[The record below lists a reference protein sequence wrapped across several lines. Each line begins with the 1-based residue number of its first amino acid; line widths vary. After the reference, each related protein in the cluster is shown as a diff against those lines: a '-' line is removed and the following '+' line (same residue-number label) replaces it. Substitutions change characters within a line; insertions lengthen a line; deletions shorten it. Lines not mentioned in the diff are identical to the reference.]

1 MAADHPAQARS
12 ETELQRH
19 RRRVLALASI
29 GIFMTPLDGSI
40 VSVALKPIGRSLHL
54 SYGEAIWVQAAYL
67 LAISV
72 CLIPF
77 GRLADDHGRTRFF
90 LMGVVVFTTG
100 SVVAGLAPDAAVLLG
115 ARVVQGAGGALLSAT
130 AAAMVT
136 AAYPPS
142 KRGRA
147 LGFMTMWVYVGLTVG
162 PLLGGLIVQ
171 HLTFPAPGDSWRWIF
186 YVNIPIGVAT
196 LAAGWSLLAVERRD
210 REHGHRPP
218 ARSFDTAGAILL
230 GLMLAAFIVPLT
242 FGFGWGWTSPAALG
256 LLAGAALAG
265 VAFVVIESRVADPML
280 DLDLLRHNRLFATAN
295 LAALLNYAAMNA
307 VTVLTAVFLEVVQH
321 RSAQT
326 AGLLLI
332 SQPIIMAGLSE
343 PAGRL
348 SDRIGTRF
356 LSSGG
361 MIVITGGLVLLA
373 TMPETASNRRVAA
386 ALAVVGLGMAAFSA
400 PNTSA
405 VMGSVDRTQL
415 GVAASFLS
423 TMRFTGQA
431 ISVALLGG
439 IAGSQLGAVGGRVI
453 FLGARAVDSAG
464 LYASGYRL
472 AMIVAATLALVGGLI
487 SLTRPAA
494 AGQGQHAREPS
505 SAVGHGEQA
514 RERPPASHDRQARG
528 ESSN

>member
-1 MAADHPAQARS
+1 MAADLPAEARS

-40 VSVALKPIGRSLHL
+40 VSVALKPIGGGLHL

-90 LMGVVVFTTG
+90 LAGVVVFTVG

-142 KRGRA
+142 ERGRA

-171 HLTFPAPGDSWRWIF
+171 HFTFPLPADSWRWIF
-186 YVNIPIGVAT
+186 YVNIPIGLAT
-196 LAAGWSLLAVERRD
+196 LAAGWPLLHVERRD
-210 REHGHRPP
+210 RELGHRPP
-218 ARSFDTAGAILL
+218 ARSFDAAGAILL
-230 GLMLAAFIVPLT
+230 GLTLAAFIVPLT

-256 LLAGAALAG
+256 LLAVAVLAG
-265 VAFVVIESRVADPML
+265 VAFVAAENRVADPML

-321 RSAQT
+321 RPAQT

-332 SQPIIMAGLSE
+332 SQPIIMAALSE

-356 LSSGG
+356 LASGG
-361 MIVITGGLVLLA
+361 MFVITGGLVLLA
-373 TMPETASNRRVAA
+373 TMPETASTGRVVA
-386 ALAVVGLGMAAFSA
+386 ALAVVGFGMAAFSA

-405 VMGSVDRTQL
+405 VMGSVGGPQL

-439 IAGSQLGAVGGRVI
+439 IAGSRLGAVGGRVI

-472 AMIVAATLALVGGLI
+472 AMVVAAVLALVGGLI
-487 SLTRPAA
+487 SLTRPT
-494 AGQGQHAREPS
+494 AR
-505 SAVGHGEQA
+505 GL
-514 RERPPASHDRQARG
+514 RDERAHG
-528 ESSN
+528 ESSP